1 MIRSARRLRV
11 SLSFLFCRM
20 PNSTLNYFSLQY
32 HVTPTEQRK
41 INGDV
46 GQRRLERRR
55 MREKLKV
62 APLPAGSWICEIKV
76 GLHDSQFEY

>member
-1 MIRSARRLRV
+1 MIRSARRLRA
-11 SLSFLFCRM
+11 SLSFSFCWM

-41 INGDV
+41 IEGDV
-46 GQRRLERRR
+46 AERRMERRR

-62 APLPAGSWICEIKV
+62 SPLPAGSWIC
-76 GLHDSQFEY
+76 

>member
-1 MIRSARRLRV
+1 MLHSARRLRV
-11 SLSFLFCRM
+11 SLTFLFCWM
-20 PNSTLNYFSLQY
+20 PKSTLNYFSLQF

-62 APLPAGSWICEIKV
+62 APLPAGSWICDIKV
-76 GLHDSQFEY
+76 DLHGSQFEY

>member
-1 MIRSARRLRV
+1 MIRSARLLRV
-11 SLSFLFCRM
+11 SHSFLFYWM

-62 APLPAGSWICEIKV
+62 APRPAGSRI
-76 GLHDSQFEY
+76 

>member
-1 MIRSARRLRV
+1 MIRYARRLRV
-11 SLSFLFCRM
+11 SLSFLFCWM
-20 PNSTLNYFSLQY
+20 PNSTLSYFSLQH

-62 APLPAGSWICEIKV
+62 PSQL
-76 GLHDSQFEY
+76 GLEFVK